1 MTLSIGQRLLL
12 AFVLTSLLPLALL
25 AFFYV
30 REFEVSLRQQAL
42 QEMSR
47 LADKK
52 ADQIDSYVNERLA
65 DVRTLA
71 ASERIRTAMIFLG
84 AARKRN
90 NKTDIESLRLP
101 AHFDRDFQDYLDST
115 GYYDLL
121 LIDVDGNVVYTVAKE
136 SDLGSS
142 LRSGPLRN
150 SELARSFHRAMATL
164 SQELSPF
171 RAYAPSANRLAAFLV
186 QPLMEN
192 GRPVGAL
199 AVQVNVDHLQRV
211 VTDRTGL
218 GETGETVLAQRNVD
232 TVLYTAPLARIAD
245 AAYKARIPFTQVALP
260 MRNALS
266 GERGDGVVLD
276 YVGVEVAAAWRYLP
290 SLGWGMVVKKD
301 MAEVARPIRN
311 LSRAT
316 LAALL
321 TVSLLSA
328 LVAFLL
334 GRGITR
340 PISRLGRATTAIA
353 EGDLI
358 QRVDAGR
365 HDELGRLAGAF
376 NQMVDRLQAERENLE
391 ARVWA
396 RTAEIQQANRRLE
409 VSEQRYRILVE
420 HAPEAIVVFD
430 AESGRLV
437 DANENALHL
446 FGMTREQI
454 LQATPAD
461 LSPPLQPDG
470 HASSVLGMKQINE
483 ALNGVAPVFDW
494 VHRNAAG
501 EDIPCELRLVRLP
514 AAEGSLVRGSITDI
528 SARKRAEAEL
538 QRLNDELEARVL
550 QRTVE
555 LSVAMAEAERA
566 NMAKSEF
573 LSRMSHELRTPL
585 NAILGFGQLLELA
598 ALPADQADNVHE
610 VLHAGRHLLELIN
623 EVLDLARI
631 ESGKFS
637 ISLEPL
643 ALQDLIADCLALIR
657 PQAEA
662 SGIVIDEAEQHCCQ
676 QVRADRT
683 RLKQVLLNLLSNAV
697 KYNSPLGRVS
707 VTCLAQGDQVQIRV
721 SDTGAGLAPEQQ
733 ARLFKPFERL
743 DSDST
748 DIEGTGIG
756 LALSKRLV
764 EVMDGEI
771 GVESIPGVGSTFWV
785 SLARATGEL
794 QTSTPEPPIEAE
806 PTARQGRFDVLC
818 IEDNPANLRLIE
830 RILASRADIR
840 LLSAGTP
847 GLGLELARSQRPEL
861 ILLDINLP
869 DMNGYAVLECLRES
883 PLTRDTPVIAISA
896 NAMPQDIERGMA
908 AGFTDYVTKPLD
920 IDRFLSVVERSLDRL
935 REPEPR

>member
-1 MTLSIGQRLLL
+1 MTQSIGQRLLL
-12 AFVLTSLLPLALL
+12 AFILAALLPLALL
-25 AFFYV
+25 AYFYV
-30 REFEVSLRQQAL
+30 REFEVSLRQQAML
-42 QEMSR
+42 EMSR

-65 DVRTLA
+65 DVRVLA
-71 ASERIRTAMIFLG
+71 ASERIREAMNLFG
-84 AARKRN
+84 AAATRN
-90 NKTDIESLRLP
+90 PETGIGPLRLP

-121 LIDVDGNVVYTVAKE
+121 LIDVDGNVIYSVAKE
-136 SDLGSS
+136 SDLGSN
-142 LRSGPLRN
+142 LFNGPLHN
-150 SELARSFHRAMATL
+150 SELARAFRRAMATL

-171 RAYAPSANRLAAFLV
+171 SAYAPSANRLAAFLV

-192 GRPVGAL
+192 GRLAGAL
-199 AVQVNVDHLQRV
+199 AMQMNVDHLQQV

-218 GETGETVLAQRNVD
+218 GETGETVLAQRNAD
-232 TVLYTAPLARIAD
+232 TVLYTAPLARVAD
-245 AAYKARIPFTQVALP
+245 AAYKAQIPFAQAALP

-276 YVGVEVAAAWRYLP
+276 YAGVEVAAAWRYLP

-301 MAEVARPIRN
+301 MAEVARPIRD
-311 LSRAT
+311 LRWVT

-328 LVAFLL
+328 LVAFFI

-340 PISRLGRATTAIA
+340 PISRLGHATAAIA

-376 NQMVDRLQAERENLE
+376 NRMVDRLQAEHENLE
-391 ARVWA
+391 ARVQA

-430 AESGRLV
+430 AESGRFV
-437 DANENALHL
+437 DANDNALRL
-446 FGMTREQI
+446 FGMTREQM
-454 LQATPAD
+454 LRATPAD

-470 HASSVLGMKQINE
+470 QASSVLGMERINE
-483 ALNGVAPVFDW
+483 ALNGVTSTFDW

-501 EDIPCELRLVRLP
+501 EDIPCEMRLVRLP
-514 AAEGSLVRGSITDI
+514 AAEGRLVRGSITDI
-528 SARKRAEAEL
+528 SARKQAEL
-538 QRLNDELEARVL
+538 ELKRLNDELEARVL
-550 QRTVE
+550 QRTLE

-585 NAILGFGQLLELA
+585 NAILGFGQLLELEK
-598 ALPADQADNVHE
+598 LPDDQGDNVHE

-631 ESGKFS
+631 ESGKFT

-643 ALQDLIADCLALIR
+643 ALQAMIEDCLALIR

-662 SGIVIDEAEQHCCQ
+662 RGIEIDAAGNDCRW

-683 RLKQVLLNLLSNAV
+683 RLKQVLLNLLSNAI
-697 KYNSPLGRVS
+697 KYNSSRGRLS
-707 VTCLAQGDQVQIRV
+707 VTCVAQGDHVQIRV
-721 SDTGAGLAPEQQ
+721 SDTGAGLTPEQL

-743 DSDST
+743 DADST
-748 DIEGTGIG
+748 GIEGTGIG

-764 EVMDGEI
+764 EMMDGEI
-771 GVESIPGVGSTFWV
+771 GVESTPGIGSTFWL
-785 SLARATGEL
+785 SLAMAAGALETVA
-794 QTSTPEPPIEAE
+794 PERPIAAV
-806 PTARQGRFDVLC
+806 PVARQGQFDVLC

-830 RILASRADIR
+830 RILSSRPDIR
-840 LLSAGTP
+840 LLSAGAP
-847 GLGLELARSQRPEL
+847 GQGLELARAHRPAL

-869 DMNGYAVLECLRES
+869 DMDGYAVMACLRES
-883 PLTRDTPVIAISA
+883 PLTRDIPVIAISA
-896 NAMPQDIERGMA
+896 NAMPQDLELGKA
-908 AGFTDYVTKPLD
+908 AGFTDYLTKPLD
-920 IDRFLSVVERSLDRL
+920 IGRFLSVVESTLERTLK
-935 REPEPR
+935 

>member
-12 AFVLTSLLPLALL
+12 AFILTSLLPLALL
-25 AFFYV
+25 AYFYV
-30 REFEVSLRQQAL
+30 REFEISLRQQAML
-42 QEMSR
+42 EMSR

-65 DVRTLA
+65 DIRVLA
-71 ASERIRTAMIFLG
+71 ASERIRLAMKLLNMIPT
-84 AARKRN
+84 RN
-90 NKTDIESLRLP
+90 QNTGIEPQHLP
-101 AHFDRDFQDYLDST
+101 AHFDRDFQDFLDNT

-136 SDLGSS
+136 SDLGSN
-142 LRSGPLRN
+142 LLSGPLRN
-150 SELARSFHRAMATL
+150 SELTRGFRRAMSTL

-171 RAYAPSANRLAAFLV
+171 SAYVPSANRLAAFLV

-199 AVQVNVDHLQRV
+199 AIQMNVGHLQQV

-218 GETGETVLAQRNVD
+218 GETGETVLAKRNSD
-232 TVLYTAPLARIAD
+232 TVLYTAPLARVAD
-245 AAYKARIPFTQVALP
+245 AAFKAQIPFSLAALP

-276 YVGVEVAAAWRYLP
+276 YVGVEVVAAWRYLP

-301 MAEVARPIRN
+301 MAEVSRPIRD
-311 LSRAT
+311 LSRAA
-316 LAALL
+316 LAALI
-321 TVSLLSA
+321 TVSLLSS
-328 LVAFLL
+328 LVAFFL

-340 PISRLGRATTAIA
+340 PISRLGQATAAIA

-376 NQMVDRLQAERENLE
+376 NRMVDRLQAEHENLE
-391 ARVWA
+391 EKVRA
-396 RTAEIQQANRRLE
+396 RTAEFQQANQRLE

-430 AESGRLV
+430 AESGRFV
-437 DANENALHL
+437 DANDNALRL
-446 FGMTREQI
+446 FGMTREEI
-454 LQATPAD
+454 LRATPAD

-470 HASSVLGMKQINE
+470 HASSVLGMERINE
-483 ALNGVAPVFDW
+483 ALNGVTPVFDW

-501 EDIPCELRLVRLP
+501 EDIPCEMRLVRLP
-514 AAEGSLVRGSITDI
+514 AAEGRLVRGSITDI
-528 SARKRAEAEL
+528 SAHKQAEL
-538 QRLNDELEARVL
+538 ELKRLNDELEARVL
-550 QRTVE
+550 QRTME

-598 ALPADQADNVHE
+598 ALPDDQGDNVHE

-631 ESGKFS
+631 ESGKFT

-643 ALQDLIADCLALIR
+643 ALQVLIGDCLALIR

-662 SGIVIDEAEQHCCQ
+662 RGIVIDAAEHDCRC

-697 KYNSPLGRVS
+697 KYNSPLGRIS
-707 VTCLAQGDQVQIRV
+707 VTCVAQGDHVQIRV
-721 SDTGAGLAPEQQ
+721 SDTGAGLTPKQL

-743 DSDST
+743 DADST

-764 EVMDGEI
+764 EMMDGEI
-771 GVESIPGVGSTFWV
+771 GVESTPGIGSTFWV
-785 SLARATGEL
+785 SLAQATGEL
-794 QTSTPEPPIEAE
+794 ETTEPESPSEAE
-806 PTARQGRFDVLC
+806 PTARQGQFNVLC

-830 RILASRADIR
+830 RILASRSDIR
-840 LLSAGTP
+840 LLSAGAP
-847 GLGLELARSQRPEL
+847 GQGLELARAYRPAL

-869 DMNGYAVLECLRES
+869 DMDGYAVMECLRES
-883 PLTRDTPVIAISA
+883 PLTRDIPVIAISA
-896 NAMPQDIERGMA
+896 NAMPQDLERGKA
-908 AGFTDYVTKPLD
+908 AGFANYLTKPLD
-920 IDRFLSVVERSLDRL
+920 IGQFLSVVESTLDCL
-935 REPEPR
+935 EKQGSC